1 MQKKSLHSIAWQNCY
16 RHAGFQKEASETP
29 ESTVP
34 EKDIED
40 DIPLAQLVPVMGSQ
54 ASMDAYMDIDKELP
68 ATEDV
73 TDESIFNDLIE
84 ARSADAIQSSD
95 EEAEEEPRQKNS
107 IRTSVEFIS
116 YVLQTL
122 EETEES
128 TKAQQH
134 LDYVEKFLRKK
145 LFFSNALVQ
154 SDLMS
159 FKKK

>member
-1 MQKKSLHSIAWQNCY
+1 MAWQNCY

-34 EKDIED
+34 EEDIED

-68 ATEDV
+68 ATEEV

-95 EEAEEEPRQKNS
+95 VRKN
-107 IRTSVEFIS
+107 I
-116 YVLQTL
+116 
-122 EETEES
+122 
-128 TKAQQH
+128 
-134 LDYVEKFLRKK
+134 K
-145 LFFSNALVQ
+145 LS
-154 SDLMS
+154 
-159 FKKK
+159 